1 MPCLNCNFLNFTCVS
16 VFKIFLY
23 RLLDRAYDILFIDGS
38 FSFADRRLIV
48 ENRILLEFICGNI
61 PLYINNFLTNILLS
75 EKKYTNKD
83 MMLEWRKQA
92 GQMGKMQMTLCNTAN
107 SLIGSLNRNTQQS
120 DDSER
125 KPKKRKQQK
134 ADSSDDADQY

>member
-1 MPCLNCNFLNFTCVS
+1 M
-16 VFKIFLY
+16 
-23 RLLDRAYDILFIDGS
+23 LDSAYDILFIDGS
-38 FSFADRRLIV
+38 FSFADCRLIG
-48 ENRILLEFICGNI
+48 ENGIFLEYMCPNI
-61 PLYINNFLTNILLS
+61 RLYMSNFLTTILLS

-120 DDSER
+120 DEGER
-125 KPKKRKQQK
+125 KAKKGKQQQK

>member
-1 MPCLNCNFLNFTCVS
+1 MS
-16 VFKIFLY
+16 
-23 RLLDRAYDILFIDGS
+23 
-38 FSFADRRLIV
+38 
-48 ENRILLEFICGNI
+48 
-61 PLYINNFLTNILLS
+61 NFLTTILLS

-120 DDSER
+120 DEGER
-125 KPKKRKQQK
+125 KPKKGKQQQE

>member
-1 MPCLNCNFLNFTCVS
+1 M
-16 VFKIFLY
+16 
-23 RLLDRAYDILFIDGS
+23 LDRAYDILFIDGS
-38 FSFADRRLIV
+38 FSFADCRLIG
-48 ENRILLEFICGNI
+48 ENGIFLECMCPNI
-61 PLYINNFLTNILLS
+61 RLYISNFLTTILLS

-92 GQMGKMQMTLCNTAN
+92 GQMGKMQMTLCNTGN

-120 DDSER
+120 DEGER
-125 KPKKRKQQK
+125 KPKKGKQQQK

>member
-1 MPCLNCNFLNFTCVS
+1 M
-16 VFKIFLY
+16 
-23 RLLDRAYDILFIDGS
+23 LDRAYDILFIDGS
-38 FSFADRRLIV
+38 FSFADCRLIG
-48 ENRILLEFICGNI
+48 ENGIFLESMCANI
-61 PLYINNFLTNILLS
+61 RLYISNFLTTILLS

-120 DDSER
+120 DEGEL

-134 ADSSDDADQY
+134 ADSSDEADQY

>member
-1 MPCLNCNFLNFTCVS
+1 
-16 VFKIFLY
+16 
-23 RLLDRAYDILFIDGS
+23 
-38 FSFADRRLIV
+38 
-48 ENRILLEFICGNI
+48 
-61 PLYINNFLTNILLS
+61 
-75 EKKYTNKD
+75 

-120 DDSER
+120 DDGER
-125 KPKKRKQQK
+125 KPKKRKQQQ